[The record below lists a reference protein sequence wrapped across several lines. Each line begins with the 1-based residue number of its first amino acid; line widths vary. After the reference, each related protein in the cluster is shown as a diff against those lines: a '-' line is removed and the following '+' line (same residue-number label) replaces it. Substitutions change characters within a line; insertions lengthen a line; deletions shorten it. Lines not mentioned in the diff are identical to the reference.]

1 MVDFRQT
8 GKEVL
13 ICLLVFNAVG
23 VSVIWGN
30 AEQTWLTG
38 CKQVSKVKHVYQ
50 LIELLVYYKKKREA
64 EKGVINS

>member
-38 CKQVSKVKHVYQ
+38 CKHVSKVKHVYQ
-50 LIELLVYYKKKREA
+50 LIELLVYYRTREA
-64 EKGVINS
+64 EKN